1 MRVLD
6 LHQISQEKAVE
17 EAVES
22 LATGNLVIFPTET
35 TYGAGVDAL
44 NQHAVDTLLAY
55 KTRREG
61 KPLSIAVADARMA
74 SQYVEVNDSAHRIY
88 QRFLPGP
95 VTVISRSLGKVA
107 PGVESEFGT
116 LGIRIPDYPLIL
128 EIVNRLGRPI
138 TATSANASGGKRPY
152 SISDLLS
159 QLSEKQKKLIGLV
172 LDAGQLPPN
181 PPSTVIDTTLSTP
194 VVFRQGK
201 LELVQNQVQTKLHSG
216 DEAETKGIAQRLA
229 LKYWSAIKDT
239 GLVIGLNGSLG
250 MGKTIFVKGVAEFL
264 QIPEVITSPTY
275 SYVQEYAFTRHG
287 ISGKLIHSDVW
298 KVDSTAEATRLELAS
313 FFKPGHLVIIEWASN
328 IREYLEETLAEH
340 QLPYIQVGFSAIS
353 HQLAQRQLL
362 IQEPEASAGW
372 SLLP

>member
-181 PPSTVIDTTLSTP
+181 LPSTVIDTTLSTP

-362 IQEPEASAGW
+362 IQEPEASAG
-372 SLLP
+372 